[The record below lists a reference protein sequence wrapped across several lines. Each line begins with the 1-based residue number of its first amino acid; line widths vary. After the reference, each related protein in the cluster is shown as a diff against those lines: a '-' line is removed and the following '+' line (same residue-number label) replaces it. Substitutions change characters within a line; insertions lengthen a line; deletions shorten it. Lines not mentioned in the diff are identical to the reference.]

1 MKGRNV
7 GLIIGLIVISF
18 AIGIYFYDK
27 IPEQMASHWN
37 SKGEVDDYMS
47 KSYGLFLMPAV
58 SVLMILIFILIIKID
73 PLKKNIKKFI
83 AYYEGLILA
92 IILFLFYL
100 NLLNIFAN
108 LGYSFNMTQM
118 MMPALGI
125 LFYFIGI
132 VLTKAKRNWFVGIK
146 TPWTLSSDKVWDK
159 THLLGGKLFKISGV
173 LAFVGIVL
181 PNYAVWFAIIP
192 IFVFSIYLIFYSYF
206 EFRKLKR

>member
-1 MKGRNV
+1 MKKIV
-7 GLIIGLIVISF
+7 ILIIGLIVISF